1 MMKVLFITN
10 KLPFPDNDGRKN
22 ILMQYI
28 RTIKKFDTNV
38 EILNA
43 AFVDK
48 EEYLEKKPHEISNV
62 TILDQPKIIEKL
74 FNLLLYT
81 FFLRKWP
88 LQVSLYYS
96 RKTHKKVSSLVK
108 KVQPDFIV
116 YDMVRVAPYFIKDF
130 NGQTIMNYDDLL
142 SLRYSRQL
150 EHIHY
155 IPTIL
160 GGIASYFPKFIQKLI
175 SSKSLQKNILK
186 FESGLLNKYEKQ
198 VGWSFDKLVFT
209 SPKEAKEFSKIVNDR
224 ACLGIPMAYDTDKT
238 KIRSNYQE
246 NQIVFVGKMDI
257 PHNVAA
263 VLYFCEKIWPI
274 VKRANSTLEFHIIGK
289 NPIKSV
295 LDLEHKYEGVKVVGP
310 VSDIEESIKNSSVFV
325 APLVFGTGIK
335 TKVIE
340 ALSYG
345 VPVVTTSIGAEGI
358 NFKNGYHMYV
368 SDTERQFAD
377 HIISLTESEKL
388 NKSFSIN
395 GKELVQNE
403 FSKQSMN
410 NKWLTLLEKS

>member
-1 MMKVLFITN
+1 MKVLFITN

-22 ILMQYI
+22 ILMQYV
-28 RTIKKFDTNV
+28 RTIKKFDNNV
-38 EILNA
+38 EVLNA
-43 AFVDK
+43 AFIDK
-48 EEYLEKKPHEISNV
+48 EEYLEKQPNEISSV
-62 TILDQPKIIEKL
+62 TKLDQPKIIEKL
-74 FNLLLYT
+74 FNLLMYT
-81 FFLRKWP
+81 FLLRKWP
-88 LQVSLYYS
+88 LQVSMYYS
-96 RKTHKKVSSLVK
+96 RKTHRKVSNLVK
-108 KVQPDFIV
+108 EVKPDFIV
-116 YDMVRVAPYFIKDF
+116 YDMVRVAPYLVKGFS
-130 NGQTIMNYDDLL
+130 GQTIMNYDDLL

-160 GGIASYFPKFIQKLI
+160 GGIASYFPMYIQKLI
-175 SSKSLQKNILK
+175 SSKSLQKSILK
-186 FESGLLNKYEKQ
+186 FESRLLNKYEKQ

-209 SPKEAKEFSKIVNDR
+209 SPKEAKEFSEIINDR

-238 KIRSNYQE
+238 KIRSKYQE

-274 VKRANSTLEFHIIGK
+274 VKRANSSLEFHIIGK

-295 LDLEHKYEGVKVVGP
+295 LELENKYEGVKVVGP
-310 VSDIEESIKNSSVFV
+310 VADIEESIKNSAVFV

-358 NFKNGYHMYV
+358 DFKNGHHMYV
-368 SDTERQFAD
+368 SDIEGEFAN
-377 HIISLTESEKL
+377 HIISLTKSEKL
-388 NKSFSIN
+388 NESFSIN
-395 GKELVQNE
+395 GKELVHHE

-410 NKWLTLLEKS
+410 NKWLTLLGKS